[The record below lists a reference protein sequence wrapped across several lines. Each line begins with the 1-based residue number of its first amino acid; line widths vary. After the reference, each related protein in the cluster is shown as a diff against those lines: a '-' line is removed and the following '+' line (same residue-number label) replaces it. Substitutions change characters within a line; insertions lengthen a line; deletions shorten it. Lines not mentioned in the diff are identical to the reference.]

1 MKSFVEYLNESA
13 KQYMFRVRLA
23 CDCDQSLIA
32 KLKAAL
38 EKYGVDDV
46 SEPKRLPITQ
56 KAYGFDHLDNPEIH
70 VVDVVTNY
78 PCTPQQLSAVLNE
91 IGIPASMAMVTT
103 PNQEVIIS
111 PMASEAGEGKAI
123 LDKDLPKSTYPQ
135 VLADLEQ
142 ALTKREP
149 GKYQYT
155 YAAKDKTSTGQT
167 TNDIPQGKASPVGS
181 KQNKIPN
188 PYKLQGI

>member
-1 MKSFVEYLNESA
+1 MKSFAEYLTEST

-23 CDCDQSLIA
+23 CDCDSTLVSN
-32 KLKAAL
+32 LKKGL

-46 SEPKRLPITQ
+46 SQPKRLPITQ
-56 KAYGFDHLDNPEIH
+56 KAYGFEHLDNPEVHII
-70 VVDVVTNY
+70 DVVTNY
-78 PCTPQQLSAVLNE
+78 PCTPQQLSAVFNE
-91 IGIPASMAMVTT
+91 IGVPASMLMVTT

-111 PMASEAGEGKAI
+111 PVANEAGDGKAI

-135 VLADLEQ
+135 MLADLET
-142 ALTKREP
+142 AIANKET
-149 GKYQYT
+149 KYQYT
-155 YAAKDKTSTGQT
+155 YAAKAPKGNT
-167 TNDIPQGKASPVGS
+167 TNDIPQGKTSPIGT

>member
-1 MKSFVEYLNESA
+1 MRSFTEYLTESA

-23 CDCDQSLIA
+23 CKCDNELIMN
-32 KLKAAL
+32 LKKAL

-56 KAYGFDHLDNPEIH
+56 KAYGFNHLENPEIH

-78 PCTPQQLSAVLNE
+78 PCTPSELSSVFNE
-91 IGIPASMAMVTT
+91 IGIPASMVFVTT
-103 PNQEVIIS
+103 PNQEVLIS
-111 PMASEAGEGKAI
+111 PIASEAGEDKAI
-123 LDKDLPKSTYPQ
+123 LDKDLPKSVYPQ
-135 VLADLEQ
+135 VLADLET
-142 ALTKREP
+142 ALAKKET
-149 GKYQYT
+149 KYQYT
-155 YAAKDKTSTGQT
+155 YAAKTSTGKT
-167 TNDIPQGKASPVGS
+167 TNDLPQGNKSPVGS